1 MQKGKIRR
9 LENRKIPSY
18 CGARQNQSQDV
29 AMHTITDTI
38 KDCEIVLVMRIG
50 EKPKQELLKQGKR
63 VVETCGAVAD
73 ELEKFK

>member
-1 MQKGKIRR
+1 
-9 LENRKIPSY
+9 
-18 CGARQNQSQDV
+18 
-29 AMHTITDTI
+29 MHTITDTI